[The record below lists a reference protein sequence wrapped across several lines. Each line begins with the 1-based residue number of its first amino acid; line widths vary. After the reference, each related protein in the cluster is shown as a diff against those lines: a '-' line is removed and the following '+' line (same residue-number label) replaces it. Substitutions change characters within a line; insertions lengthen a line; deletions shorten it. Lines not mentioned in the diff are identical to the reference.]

1 MKIVFSMAC
10 MRGGGAERVVSELA
24 NRFNERGH
32 EVSIITTHNSECV
45 YPLHKRISL
54 IDLSKDDKGILSR
67 VKAIRRCIKENHF
80 DVVISFLTNSNI
92 ETLMAS
98 SMLKTPVIISERNN
112 PFVDPKGKI
121 YRILRTMTYPMAEGY
136 VFQTPDAQAFFSKS
150 IQKKSL
156 VIMNPINPELPEAY
170 VGERE
175 KRIVNV
181 GRLVTQKNQKMFI
194 DAFCEFYTAH
204 PDYIAEIYGDGPM
217 EQELSAYIQSKGMQ
231 DKIFLRGF
239 TTDVIS
245 KIEKASMFVMSSDYE
260 GMSNALIEAVG
271 MGVPCISTDH
281 PIGGARMTIEDGVS
295 GFLVPV
301 GDGHAMAERMS
312 QIADDAELAHRFSE
326 KGLRLRNTLS
336 IDVIADTWLQ
346 YIETVINR
354 GNK

>member
-1 MKIVFSMAC
+1 MKIAFAMAC
-10 MRGGGAERVVSELA
+10 MQGGGAERVVSELA
-24 NRFNERGH
+24 NRFDEYGCN
-32 EVSIITTHNSECV
+32 VSIVMTKSAGSV
-45 YPLHKRISL
+45 YSLHKRIRQ
-54 IDLSKDDKGILSR
+54 IDLSKDDRGILSR
-67 VKAIRRCIKENHF
+67 VKALRRCIKENQF

-98 SMLKTPVIISERNN
+98 FMLKTPVIISERNN
-112 PFVDPKGKI
+112 PFVDPKGRI
-121 YRILRTMTYPMAEGY
+121 YRILRAMTYPMAEGY
-136 VFQTPDAQAFFSKS
+136 VFQTPDAQAFFSKG

-204 PDYIAEIYGDGPM
+204 PDYIAEIYGDGSM

-231 DKIFLRGF
+231 DKVFLRGF

-245 KIEKASMFVMSSDYE
+245 KIAKASMFVMSSDYE

-281 PIGGARMTIEDGVS
+281 PIGGARMTIEDGAS

-301 GDGHAMAERMS
+301 GDSHAMAEKMA
-312 QIADDAELAHRFSE
+312 QIADDEELANRFSE
-326 KGLRLRNTLS
+326 QGLHLRNTLS

-346 YIETVINR
+346 YIEAVKNR